1 MGLLDLLG
9 GGAPGVGVGDP
20 APDFALPDRSGRT
33 VRLGDY
39 RGQKAVVLYFYPKDD
54 TPGCTKEACSFRDQY
69 QDFQD
74 AGAEVIGVSSDAE
87 ASHEKFAAKHRLPF
101 VLLADRSGVVR
112 KQYGVPATLGLLPGR
127 VTFVIDRQGIVRHV
141 FNSQL
146 QATRHVEEAIA
157 ALRALAALGGAA
169 AGAEERATATF
180 AGGCFWC
187 MQPPFEKL
195 EGVIST
201 TVGYT
206 GGHTKNPTYEEVSA
220 GGTGHAESVE
230 IVYDPRKL
238 AYEKLLA
245 VFWHNV
251 DPLTPEAQFCDHG
264 HQYRTAIFYHD
275 DTQRRLAE
283 ESKQRLAQRFGRPIA
298 TEIVAATTFYPA
310 EEYHQRYHE
319 KNPVRYKFYRWNCGR
334 DARLRELWGD
344 EAPAAEAQSMPTKG
358 WNPVTFK
365 KPDDPALRKSLDPM
379 QYKVTQQEGTEPPFH
394 NEYWDNHRPGIY
406 VDVVSGEPVFSSL
419 DKYDSGT
426 GWPSFTKPLDPGNIR
441 EREDRRLF
449 TSRTEIRSAH
459 ADSHLG
465 HVFDDGPAPTGKR
478 YCMNSAALRFIP
490 VERLEEEGYG
500 KYLPLFAGQGAASTR
515 KE

>member
-1 MGLLDLLG
+1 M
-9 GGAPGVGVGDP
+9 
-20 APDFALPDRSGRT
+20 
-33 VRLGDY
+33 
-39 RGQKAVVLYFYPKDD
+39 KARRVV
-54 TPGCTKEACSFRDQY
+54 
-69 QDFQD
+69 
-74 AGAEVIGVSSDAE
+74 
-87 ASHEKFAAKHRLPF
+87 ASL
-101 VLLADRSGVVR
+101 LLAG
-112 KQYGVPATLGLLPGR
+112 
-127 VTFVIDRQGIVRHV
+127 
-141 FNSQL
+141 
-146 QATRHVEEAIA
+146 
-157 ALRALAALGGAA
+157 ALAALGGAA
-169 AGAEERATATF
+169 AGTEERATATF

-220 GGTGHAESVE
+220 GGTGHAESIE
-230 IVYDPRKL
+230 IVYDPQKL
-238 AYEKLLA
+238 TYEKLLD

-334 DARLRELWGD
+334 DARLKELWGD
-344 EAPAAEAQSMPTKG
+344 EAPAAEAETMPRKG
-358 WNPVTFK
+358 WNPMTFK
-365 KPDDPALRKSLDPM
+365 KPDDATLAKSLTPM
-379 QYKVTQQEGTEPPFH
+379 QYKVTQHEGTEPPFH
-394 NEYWDNHRPGIY
+394 NEHWDNHRPGIY

-426 GWPSFTKPLDPGNIR
+426 GWPSFTRPLEPGNIR

-500 KYLPLFAGQGAASTR
+500 QYLPLFAGQGAASTR